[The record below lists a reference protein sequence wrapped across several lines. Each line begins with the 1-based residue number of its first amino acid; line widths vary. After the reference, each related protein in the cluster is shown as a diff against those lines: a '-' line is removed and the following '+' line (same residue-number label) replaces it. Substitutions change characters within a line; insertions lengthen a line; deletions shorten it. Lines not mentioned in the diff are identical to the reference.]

1 MIKNKLLDIYKRMVS
16 VCKNMVSKVFAL
28 SKLTISKFTS
38 KKEDFLSGDFEIHDS
53 KEISFIKIFYKI
65 LIIFTVLVVICLF
78 TIPVNDSV
86 TYNYGEIVSKNP
98 QIDFK
103 APFEIVPKKT
113 FVSKGDPVFKGDTL
127 MIVGNTSDEYKTL
140 FQQNK
145 SIDIDKLNIEEKVAF
160 YKKEKQLD
168 SSQYL
173 NNKNKISNDINSLNQ
188 KVGLLREQE
197 RIKRSKFSTDSIMY
211 RQEVIS
217 LVDLRTSYNDYL
229 TTRNQV
235 IESRNIASQLRGQFS
250 SLENEYL
257 QKKNT
262 LEIQI
267 SDLIASQN
275 RLVQQKESVN
285 SKLET
290 KEKAIDFVQS
300 EVNRQYIISNIDG
313 IVIDVFTENQNL
325 SFINKGESLITISPE
340 SESFYARA
348 RVDEQDLKY
357 IEVGQTA
364 HLKLDAYY
372 YYQYGPIKG
381 KVSFIPDRKEKDN
394 NFYVLID
401 LPENQQLNLRS
412 GYSLKGDIILKR
424 MVLGKYIIKKL
435 FEKYDN
441 QMSPKK
447 KEKAVVSQ

>member
-1 MIKNKLLDIYKRMVS
+1 MKFFNTYKNFINTKDDLL
-16 VCKNMVSKVFAL
+16 N
-28 SKLTISKFTS
+28 
-38 KKEDFLSGDFEIHDS
+38 GDVEVYDS
-53 KEISFIKIFYKI
+53 KEINFIKIFYKI
-65 LIIFTVLVVICLF
+65 LLIFTALVILCFLI
-78 TIPVNDSV
+78 IPVNDSV
-86 TYNYGEIVSKNP
+86 SYSYGEIVSKNP

-103 APFEIVPKKT
+103 APFEVVPKQT
-113 FVSKGDPVFKGDTL
+113 LVGKGSRVHKGDTL
-127 MIVGNTSDEYKTL
+127 MIVGNTSEEYVTL

-160 YKKEKQLD
+160 YKKEKELD
-168 SSQYL
+168 SKQYTI
-173 NNKNKISNDINSLNQ
+173 NRNKISNEIDGLNR
-188 KVGLLREQE
+188 KANLLSEQE
-197 RIKRSKFSTDSIMY
+197 RIKRGKLRTDSIMY

-217 LVDLRTSYNDYL
+217 LVELRGSYDDYL

-235 IESRNIASQLRGQFS
+235 MESQNLASQLRGQYS

-257 QKKNT
+257 QKKNA

-275 RLVQQKESVN
+275 RLVQQKASVN

-290 KEKAIDFVQS
+290 KEKAIDIIQS
-300 EVNRQYIISNIDG
+300 EVNRQFIVSNIDG
-313 IVIDVFTENQNL
+313 IVIDVFTENQNV

-381 KVSFIPDRKEKDN
+381 KVSFIPDRKEKDD

-401 LPENQQLNLRS
+401 LPEEQQLSLRS

-424 MVLGKYIIKKL
+424 MKLGTYIIKKL

-441 QMSPKK
+441 RMSSSKPAAT
-447 KEKAVVSQ
+447 E

>member
-1 MIKNKLLDIYKRMVS
+1 MKFFNIYKR
-16 VCKNMVSKVFAL
+16 FL
-28 SKLTISKFTS
+28 S
-38 KKEDFLSGDFEIHDS
+38 KKEDFLNGDFEVHDS
-53 KEISFIKIFYKI
+53 KEINFIKLFYRILLIFI
-65 LIIFTVLVVICLF
+65 TIVVLCLLC
-78 TIPVNDSV
+78 IPVNDSV
-86 TYNYGEIVSKNP
+86 AYSYGEIVSKTP

-103 APFEIVPKKT
+103 APFEIVPKQT
-113 FVSKGDPVFKGDTL
+113 FVSKGTQVRKGDTL
-127 MIVGNTSDEYKTL
+127 MIVGNSGEEYVTL

-145 SIDIDKLNIEEKVAF
+145 TIDIDKLNIEEKVAF
-160 YKKEKQLD
+160 YKKEKDLD
-168 SSQYL
+168 SQQYRI
-173 NNKNKISNDINSLNQ
+173 NRNKISNEISGLNR
-188 KVGLLREQE
+188 KVNLLREQE
-197 RIKRSKFSTDSIMY
+197 RIKRGKLRTDSIMY
-211 RQEVIS
+211 KQEVIS
-217 LVDLRTSYNDYL
+217 LVELRGSYDDYL

-235 IESRNIASQLRGQFS
+235 LESQNLVSQLRSQYS

-257 QKKNT
+257 QKKNA

-275 RLVQQKESVN
+275 RLVQQKEKVN

-290 KEKAIDFVQS
+290 KEKALDIIQS
-300 EVNRQYIISNIDG
+300 EVNRQYIVSNIDG
-313 IVIDVFTENQNL
+313 VVIDVFTQNQNV

-381 KVSFIPDRKEKDN
+381 KVSFIPDRKEKDGF
-394 NFYVLID
+394 FYVLID
-401 LPENQQLNLRS
+401 LPVDQQLHLRS

-424 MVLGKYIIKKL
+424 MVLGKYIVKKL

-441 QMSPKK
+441 RMTSTKPV
-447 KEKAVVSQ
+447 ANSSSL